1 MHRTNIT
8 FDAQPNLTHIYQLN
22 QLQFINWNVEW
33 HKFPMLSHHRKC
45 LWILNHAE
53 YIHSIKSCVYAY
65 NSTNIRLFNRFH
77 HQLLHKIILKVLCLR
92 LISLNIIQ
100 IHRNVHT
107 YRICCQSCT
116 LKMWKRHRAAVFH
129 RVNGR
134 QHGMPF
140 KTLPMKYEDEPLC
153 TCVCVYV
160 CICVSCY
167 TKLSPLLN
175 GLLRLYI
182 GALPIMMAFVWPKS
196 YETEPI
202 HQLIEIN
209 LHEKH
214 KKDDNNGSISL
225 CVMHCIIYW
234 NHRCRTNFNWHF
246 FVSLHLLHPLLSPFT
261 FTLLLSIFMCR
272 EIVEQLRN
280 RNSLKMD
287 FKRWESKNP

>member
-22 QLQFINWNVEW
+22 QPQFINWNVEW

-53 YIHSIKSCVYAY
+53 YVHSIKSCVYAY

-100 IHRNVHT
+100 IHWNVHT

-116 LKMWKRHRAAVFH
+116 LKMWRRHRAAVFH

-140 KTLPMKYEDEPLC
+140 ETLPMKYEDEPLC
-153 TCVCVYV
+153 TCVCVY
-160 CICVSCY
+160 
-167 TKLSPLLN
+167 
-175 GLLRLYI
+175 
-182 GALPIMMAFVWPKS
+182 
-196 YETEPI
+196 
-202 HQLIEIN
+202 
-209 LHEKH
+209 
-214 KKDDNNGSISL
+214 L
-225 CVMHCIIYW
+225 CVVLHKAFTASKWSASFVYRSVAYYDGIRLAKII
-234 NHRCRTNFNWHF
+234 
-246 FVSLHLLHPLLSPFT
+246 
-261 FTLLLSIFMCR
+261 
-272 EIVEQLRN
+272 RN
-280 RNSLKMD
+280 RTDPSAN
-287 FKRWESKNP
+287 WN